1 MSKNSPEKSPSCD
14 HQLLEERTFWGGII
28 HWPTRR
34 SPSIHDI
41 CFSWELRPNYPE
53 IALVPIECLFWM
65 RKFLVEQFWL
75 DGHHSQI
82 SKFVIGLLFCA
93 SQPAASKLVRS
104 NFFMAAGKA
113 LPSASCRHMLASLQ
127 GVQNMFCLCWQQ
139 IYQCKKN
146 RKVGFCKLFI
156 DEITSPSKIQF
167 EDYVINWLRFS
178 CWQIFALPC
187 VKPDKKKK
195 LKWK

>member
-1 MSKNSPEKSPSCD
+1 MRWHYSLTNA
-14 HQLLEERTFWGGII
+14 QV
-28 HWPTRR
+28 
-34 SPSIHDI
+34 SIHDI
-41 CFSWELRPNYPE
+41 CFPWELRPNYPE

-127 GVQNMFCLCWQQ
+127 GVQNMFCLCWQH
-139 IYQCKKN
+139 IYQCKKTN
-146 RKVGFCKLFI
+146 RKNCQRVGFCKLFR
-156 DEITSPSKIQF
+156 DEITSPSQIQF
-167 EDYVINWLRFS
+167 EDYVINCLRLLQKFS
-178 CWQIFALPC
+178 C
-187 VKPDKKKK
+187 
-195 LKWK
+195 